1 MIRSRIQPDWTLP
14 SYLVE
19 SIDRPVEGCLQ
30 AETRLLLALS
40 GGQDSMV
47 LFSLLLQE
55 RKQTRCKVHLSWCN
69 HLWHSDA
76 FYAMHHLMRLSLIVE
91 EAISFLL
98 EPTNDPPPPQKR
110 GGRWKEASASPLV
123 KRCNSEGEVDRDLSQ
138 GRRRR
143 QPSTDGN
150 GHHNG
155 GERSLITFYAGLLSR
170 EQPRPP
176 LLQRGSF
183 ERQGKRSTTE
193 EAARN
198 WRYQSCHRLATF
210 HTCRVMA
217 VGHTASDG
225 VETSFFNLLRGSGI
239 KGVTAIQ
246 PTRVVRPLY
255 PKHFPLS
262 NFYGVTLDTFE

>member
-1 MIRSRIQPDWTLP
+1 MIRSRIEPDWILP
-14 SYLVE
+14 PYLVE
-19 SIDRPVEGCLQ
+19 SIDRPVDGCLQ
-30 AETRLLLALS
+30 VEARLLLALS

-55 RKQTRCKVHLSWCN
+55 RKQIRCKVHLCWCN

-98 EPTNDPPPPQKR
+98 EPTNDPPPPKKR

-123 KRCNSEGEVDRDLSQ
+123 KRCNSEGEVDGDLSQ

-143 QPSTDGN
+143 QPFTDGD
-150 GHHNG
+150 GHHQG

-176 LLQRGSF
+176 PFPERFFRKTGKTIHHGGGGAKLAVPIVSPTCHLSYLSSYGGWAYRQR
-183 ERQGKRSTTE
+183 
-193 EAARN
+193 
-198 WRYQSCHRLATF
+198 WR
-210 HTCRVMA
+210 
-217 VGHTASDG
+217 
-225 VETSFFNLLRGSGI
+225 
-239 KGVTAIQ
+239 
-246 PTRVVRPLY
+246 
-255 PKHFPLS
+255 
-262 NFYGVTLDTFE
+262 